1 MGTNFSTRPAGA
13 RVTVSAIQSAG
24 KAADRA
30 VATELPACQSV
41 TASDAGAGLGN
52 DSRSAGDEIPRQ
64 MILERS
70 TAWFID
76 QVVGGRT
83 GPAGQPYTDEASLRR
98 RAYFQ
103 ALHLTRRA
111 PTRLL
116 ATDRKI

>member
-13 RVTVSAIQSAG
+13 RVAISSVQSAG

-30 VATELPACQSV
+30 VATELPASQSV

-52 DSRSAGDEIPRQ
+52 DSQSARDQLPHQ
-64 MILERS
+64 VILERS
-70 TAWFID
+70 AAWFVD
-76 QVVGGRT
+76 QVVGSRT

-98 RAYFQ
+98 QAYFD
-103 ALHLTRRA
+103 ALGLTRRA

>member
-1 MGTNFSTRPAGA
+1 MGTHFSTRPAGA
-13 RVTVSAIQSAG
+13 RVTVSAVQSAG

-30 VATELPACQSV
+30 VATELPASQSV

-52 DSRSAGDEIPRQ
+52 DSHSTGNEQSHQ
-64 MILERS
+64 MVLERS
-70 TAWFID
+70 AAWFID

-83 GPAGQPYTDEASLRR
+83 GPAGQQYTDEASLRR
-98 RAYFQ
+98 SAYFR

-111 PTRLL
+111 PTGLL